1 MLHCTKGLFST
12 TIVGNHWAIFSSK
25 MSTVLFNKC
34 WYRLSCNTPEYHTV
48 VKLVSVFQSLVCPF
62 EFLCLLIRKM
72 DGLVGRGG
80 SSADAYLPNYKLG
93 KTLGIGSFGK
103 VKIAEH
109 ALTGHKVAIK
119 ILNRRKIKN
128 LEMEEKGVFLS

>member
-1 MLHCTKGLFST
+1 MYFNLLHVHLNFFS
-12 TIVGNHWAIFSSK
+12 
-25 MSTVLFNKC
+25 
-34 WYRLSCNTPEYHTV
+34 
-48 VKLVSVFQSLVCPF
+48 
-62 EFLCLLIRKM
+62 CLLIRKM
-72 DGLVGRGG
+72 DGSVGRGG

-128 LEMEEKGVFLS
+128 MEMEEKGLSFSVDDSLYICKSMV

>member
-1 MLHCTKGLFST
+1 MF
-12 TIVGNHWAIFSSK
+12 VEIFV
-25 MSTVLFNKC
+25 MPC
-34 WYRLSCNTPEYHTV
+34 D
-48 VKLVSVFQSLVCPF
+48 
-62 EFLCLLIRKM
+62 RKM
-72 DGLVGRGG
+72 DGAVGRGG

-128 LEMEEKGVFLS
+128 MEMEEKGRSCSVDAFL

>member
-1 MLHCTKGLFST
+1 MFIEFFS
-12 TIVGNHWAIFSSK
+12 
-25 MSTVLFNKC
+25 
-34 WYRLSCNTPEYHTV
+34 
-48 VKLVSVFQSLVCPF
+48 
-62 EFLCLLIRKM
+62 CLLIRKM
-72 DGLVGRGG
+72 DGAVGRGG

-128 LEMEEKGVFLS
+128 MEMEEKGLSFSVDDSLYLSKSMV

>member
-1 MLHCTKGLFST
+1 
-12 TIVGNHWAIFSSK
+12 
-25 MSTVLFNKC
+25 
-34 WYRLSCNTPEYHTV
+34 
-48 VKLVSVFQSLVCPF
+48 
-62 EFLCLLIRKM
+62 M
-72 DGLVGRGG
+72 DGSAGHASG
-80 SSADAYLPNYKLG
+80 SVDSFLRNYKLG

-128 LEMEEKGVFLS
+128 MEMEEKGKGIINLNLFATFSCA